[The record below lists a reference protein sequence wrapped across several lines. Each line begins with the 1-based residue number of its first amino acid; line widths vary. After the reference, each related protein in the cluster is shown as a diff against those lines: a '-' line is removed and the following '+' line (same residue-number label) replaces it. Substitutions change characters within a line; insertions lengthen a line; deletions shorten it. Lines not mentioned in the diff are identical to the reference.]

1 MGPEPPNGGDLSVR
15 ADYLRGDPAEA
26 GPLTRGRLE
35 LESDGLRFSVPGGPE
50 MRIDLR
56 SMEGLTV
63 TGRSPYERPR
73 RHARGTM
80 LIAARRNGTFD
91 VWEFAVER
99 KAGAVLQDRINRQLH
114 ARGLRR
120 PPLPYVEQLV
130 GPVPPPGED
139 APESSNGHGADVS
152 GHGSNGSGNGRL
164 AATGRLRPRR
174 SRNLVLGLIGV
185 GIAAAEVLAVVILL
199 G

>member
-1 MGPEPPNGGDLSVR
+1 
-15 ADYLRGDPAEA
+15 
-26 GPLTRGRLE
+26 
-35 LESDGLRFSVPGGPE
+35 

-80 LIAARRNGTFD
+80 LVASRRNGTFD

-139 APESSNGHGADVS
+139 ASEPINGHGALRS
-152 GHGSNGSGNGRL
+152 GSGSSGSDNGTP
-164 AATGRLRPRR
+164 AATGRVRPRG
-174 SRNLVLGLIGV
+174 SRNLVLGLIGI
-185 GIAAAEVLAVVILL
+185 GIAAAEVLAVVLLL